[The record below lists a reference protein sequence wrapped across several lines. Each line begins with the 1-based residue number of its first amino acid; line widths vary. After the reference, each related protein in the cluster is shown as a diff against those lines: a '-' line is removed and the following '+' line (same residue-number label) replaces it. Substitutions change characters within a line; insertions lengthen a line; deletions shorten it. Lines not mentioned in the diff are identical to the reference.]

1 MVEELLLVLGGAF
14 VLSLVMMTSI
24 HYVAKYSKPTKEDAP
39 PYEFKWKKFAILTL
53 TSTIVFFA
61 MYMIAIHI
69 GLFGII
75 VLIGAPGA
83 LISFLRK
90 GKM

>member
-1 MVEELLLVLGGAF
+1 MDEELLLVLGGAF
-14 VLSLVMMTSI
+14 VLSLVVMTSI
-24 HYVAKYSKPTKEDAP
+24 HFVAKYSKPTKEDAP
-39 PYEFKWKKFAILTL
+39 PYEFKWKKFVILTL
-53 TSTIVFFA
+53 ISTIVLFA
-61 MYMIAIHI
+61 IYMIAIHV

-75 VLIGAPGA
+75 VIIGAPGA